1 MIIDYKNL
9 GKRISE
15 TRKEM
20 NLTQEKLAEIT
31 ELSSNYISNIE
42 NNHSIPSLETFILIC
57 NALDKTPDYFLLDS
71 NSNSKE
77 YLNES
82 ILKKIEQCS
91 SSERRLIDGFISLL
105 LNEHSNRGE

>member
-9 GKRISE
+9 GKKIAV

-42 NNHSIPSLETFILIC
+42 NNHSIPSLETFIVIC
-57 NALDKTPDYFLLDS
+57 NALNKTPDYFLLDS

-77 YLNES
+77 YLSES
-82 ILKKIEQCS
+82 ILSKIEQCNP
-91 SSERRLIDGFISLL
+91 SERRLIDGFITLL
-105 LNEHSNRGE
+105 INERSND